1 MGTFYALLNIKDI
14 IDSDYTHKERVCK
27 DLKISNFW
35 EYDALHV
42 QNDTILLP
50 NEFENFRKMGLE
62 IYQLDPALF
71 LRAPGLAWQAALRK
85 TKIKL
90 DLLTDINI
98 LLMVQKCIRSRICH
112 ALHEYAKADNN
123 YMRKHD
129 KIKESSYL
137 MY

>member
-1 MGTFYALLNIKDI
+1 M
-14 IDSDYTHKERVCK
+14 
-27 DLKISNFW
+27 KISNFW

-42 QNDTILLP
+42 QSDTILLP
-50 NEFENFRKMGLE
+50 NDFENFRKMGLE

-71 LRAPGLAWQAALRK
+71 LRALGLAWQAALRK

-98 LLMVQKCIRSRICH
+98 LLIVQKCIRSIICH
-112 ALHEYAKADNN
+112 ALHQYAKADNN